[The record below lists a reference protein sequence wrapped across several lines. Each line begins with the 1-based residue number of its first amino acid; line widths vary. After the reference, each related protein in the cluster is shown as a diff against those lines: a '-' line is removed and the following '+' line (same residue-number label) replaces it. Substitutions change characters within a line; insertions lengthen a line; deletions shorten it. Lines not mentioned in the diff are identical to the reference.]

1 MGTNRCTILIKNIMT
16 IETKYDPADI
26 VWIMI
31 NNKPKEC
38 VIYEVDPGMVLKNM
52 SYQDRY
58 TIEGYNGNSPRF
70 YDKEIFRTKE
80 ELINSL

>member
-1 MGTNRCTILIKNIMT
+1 MT
-16 IETKYDPADI
+16 IETKYDPGDV

-38 VIYEVDPGMVLKNM
+38 VIDQVAPGPRRKTVAYVDK
-52 SYQDRY
+52 Y
-58 TIEGYNGNSPRF
+58 TVEGYNGNSPTF
-70 YDKEIFRTKE
+70 SDTQIFKTKE

>member
-1 MGTNRCTILIKNIMT
+1 MI

-31 NNKPKEC
+31 QNKPKEC
-38 VIYEVDPGMVLKNM
+38 TIYQVQPGMHMKAH
-52 SYQDRY
+52 SYRDTY
-58 TIEGYNGNSPRF
+58 TIEGYNGSSPTF
-70 YDKEIFRTKE
+70 YDNQIFKTKE

>member
-1 MGTNRCTILIKNIMT
+1 MK
-16 IETKYDPADI
+16 IETKYDPTDV

-31 NNKPKEC
+31 NNKPTEC
-38 VIYEVDPGMVLKNM
+38 VIYEVDPGKVMKTM
-52 SYQDRY
+52 SYQDVY

-70 YDKEIFRTKE
+70 YERDIFRTKE

>member
-1 MGTNRCTILIKNIMT
+1 MT

-31 NNKPKEC
+31 GNKPKEC

-58 TIEGYNGNSPRF
+58 TIEGYNANSPTF
-70 YDKEIFRTKE
+70 YERDIFRTKE

>member
-1 MGTNRCTILIKNIMT
+1 MT
-16 IETKYDPADI
+16 IETKYDPADK

-31 NNKPKEC
+31 NNKPQEC

-52 SYQDRY
+52 RYQDRY
-58 TIEGYNGNSPRF
+58 TIEGYNSNSPRF
-70 YDKEIFRTKE
+70 YEKDIFRTKE

>member
-1 MGTNRCTILIKNIMT
+1 MKV
-16 IETKYDPADI
+16 ETKYDPGDA

-38 VIYEVDPGMVLKNM
+38 VIYEVMPGMVAKSMRYLNK
-52 SYQDRY
+52 Y
-58 TIEGYNGNSPRF
+58 TIEGYNGNSPIF
-70 YDKEIFRTKE
+70 YEKDIFKTKE

>member
-1 MGTNRCTILIKNIMT
+1 MK

-38 VIYEVDPGMVLKNM
+38 VIYEVDPGKIMKTM
-52 SYQDRY
+52 AYQDRY
-58 TIEGYNGNSPRF
+58 TIEGYNGNSPTF
-70 YDKEIFRTKE
+70 YEKDIFKTKE
-80 ELINSL
+80 ELIDSL

>member
-1 MGTNRCTILIKNIMT
+1 MK

-31 NNKPKEC
+31 NNRPTKC
-38 VIYEVDPGMVLKNM
+38 VIDKVTPGPRRKALSYVDKY
-52 SYQDRY
+52 S
-58 TIEGYNGNSPRF
+58 IEGYNGNSPTF
-70 YDKEIFRTKE
+70 SDTQIFKTKE